1 MSNECDLRPYQIQLS
16 FLNPP
21 PLLPISGRMFPSGLS
36 WAAVHFIIPQVGTE
50 IHFRA
55 GQQCYQQPQRW
66 SRGDTWSPGTQG
78 CFPPWMGLRSHL
90 ALNGLLL
97 TRGIHCARRKL
108 TSRGGGRFHSAI
120 SLCVLYHLLPW
131 NLIFSMC
138 KKKALTRSAVSA
150 CMLQLANPVTRHKPA
165 KCIFMMTCRLFP
177 ESHLASVNSAERSED
192 VRRIHICLT
201 WAELV
206 KRAELDEKPFFVL
219 ARSHFARMTVLHL
232 TPFMDFKGSC

>member
-21 PLLPISGRMFPSGLS
+21 PPSPDQWQDVSLRTELSCSALHHPTSWDRNPFQGGATVLSGAPEM
-36 WAAVHFIIPQVGTE
+36 E
-50 IHFRA
+50 
-55 GQQCYQQPQRW
+55 QRW
-66 SRGDTWSPGTQG
+66 HMVSRYT
-78 CFPPWMGLRSHL
+78 GLLS
-90 ALNGLLL
+90 ALNGTAEPFSTEWASINPRHPLCEEKADFKGW
-97 TRGIHCARRKL
+97 REIPFGD
-108 TSRGGGRFHSAI
+108 

-150 CMLQLANPVTRHKPA
+150 CMLQLVNPVTRHKPA
-165 KCIFMMTCRLFP
+165 KRVFMMTCRLFP
-177 ESHLASVNSAERSED
+177 ESDLASVNSAERSED